1 MSIMQKRRFIISF
14 LLTLACVSAFP
25 AKCLEITLTSGTKI
39 YYSFDKYIPVI
50 RFVNGIMRVSTRKFE
65 FSRIAQFAVIEEP
78 DGISALQSHSEFS
91 VDGNLLTVASTEPIH
106 IFDVEGKLHSVP
118 VTSGDEAQYV
128 DLAPLSR
135 GTYVVRLGEQSF
147 TIYKK

>member
-1 MSIMQKRRFIISF
+1 MQKRRCIVTL
-14 LLTLACVSAFP
+14 LLTLACVSVFP

-39 YYSFDKYIPVI
+39 YYSFEKYIPLI
-50 RFVNGIMRVSTRKFE
+50 RFFNGTMRVSTRKFE

-78 DGISALQSHSEFS
+78 DGISALESQPDLSA
-91 VDGNLLTVASTEPIH
+91 DGNLLIVASLDPIQ
-106 IFDVEGKLHSVP
+106 IFDVEGKPHSVP
-118 VTSGDEAQYV
+118 VTSSDEAQYV